1 MSEQQPDPYF
11 IKLRSMNDDEL
22 REELGE
28 ERAKELDAAFQ
39 QHSERTEVLH
49 RAYLA
54 MQAFA
59 DPEGNMPE
67 DTGEFR
73 SLRESMDEIGA
84 HLGIAP
90 SSQEEAQTITQPYLD
105 RSPFSGIEVTTGN
118 DYSDACSPSRQMS
131 ATLEIGPARRAFAA
145 V

>member
-39 QHSERTEVLH
+39 QHSERTELLH

-54 MQAFA
+54 MQALA

-73 SLRESMDEIGA
+73 SIRESMDEIGA

-90 SSQEEAQTITQPYLD
+90 YSQEEAQTITQPYLD
-105 RSPFSGIEVTTGN
+105 RSPFSGIEVTRGI
-118 DYSDACSPSRQMS
+118 DYSDACQPREMQ
-131 ATLEIGPARRAFAA
+131 ATLEIGEGKLAFAA